1 MADLVVAN
9 LFSWMDGKGPLTP
22 TVETPWRP

>member
-9 LFSWMDGKGPLTP
+9 LFSWIDGKGPLTP
-22 TVETPWRP
+22 TPETPWRG